1 MTTAVREGGRR
12 AGSTRTATRASR
24 VSVTALTGGISAII
38 LGILAFTGG
47 WTRRWTSD
55 DGLIVLR
62 TVRNLLA
69 GNGPVF
75 NAGERVE
82 ANTSTLWQYLIY
94 LVALVTDAR
103 LEIIAMWLA
112 LILTTIALI
121 AAAWGTTLLHRRHR
135 ALVLLPVGGLVYLA
149 LPPARDF
156 ATSGLEWGL
165 SVCWIAVMWLLLMMW
180 AQPARPVGR
189 HHAGS
194 DRDLIVY
201 GVAAGAGLSWLVR
214 PELALYG
221 GLVGLLLLF
230 AARSWRVRGL
240 ILAAA
245 LPIPAAYQIFRMG
258 YYGLITPHTAVAK
271 SAGDAQW
278 AEGWDYLRDLAD
290 PYHLWVAL
298 ALVLAV
304 AAVMLW
310 RLSVTPVAPVSR
322 APEEPARSPLRTP
335 AAGMVLILL
344 AGTLHLLYVLRV
356 GGDFMHGR
364 MLLLPIFALLLPL
377 AVVPVIDLA
386 HSRRIFDV
394 LLGAGVVAVSWWGI
408 ATVIDGHELDWETEY
423 EGDLGIVDERDFW
436 AYATFREQGDPPL
449 VAADFRS
456 ALAMNDY
463 VDTAT
468 RTVDED
474 AALMYQFRLDQE
486 SYSWGVSPRPAE
498 PPAEDPSGL
507 SQLPP
512 TVYHLNLGMT
522 SMNAPLE
529 LRVLDTV
536 GLTTP
541 LAARQPRDPDAR
553 VGHDKWLPFDWQA
566 ADTATAL
573 EDLPPWYDSDAVAKA
588 RQALQTPEMAEL
600 FATYRAPMTMS
611 RFLDNLVFSLT
622 AGRTLEFS
630 LDADEVIEDFGPT
643 DPATPVAWPMNINAE
658 PRR

>member
-12 AGSTRTATRASR
+12 AGSTRSATRASR
-24 VSVTALTGGISAII
+24 VSVTALTGGVSAII
-38 LGILAFTGG
+38 LGVLAFTGG
-47 WTRRWTSD
+47 WTRRWISD

-112 LILTTIALI
+112 LILTTIALA

-165 SVCWIAVMWLLLMMW
+165 SVCWIAVMWLLLMTW

-189 HHAGS
+189 HQAGG

-201 GVAAGAGLSWLVR
+201 GVAAWAGLSWLVR

-310 RLSVTPVAPVSR
+310 RLSVSDAP
-322 APEEPARSPLRTP
+322 PAASADDRSPLRTP
-335 AAGMVLILL
+335 AVGVVLILL

-377 AVVPVIDLA
+377 AVVPVIDLT
-386 HSRRIFDV
+386 HPRRIFDV

-449 VAADFRS
+449 VAEDFRS

-486 SYSWGVSPRPAE
+486 SYSWGISPRPAE

-611 RFLDNLVFSLT
+611 RFLDNLAFSLT

-643 DPATPVAWPMNINAE
+643 DPAIPVAWPMNINAE

>member
-1 MTTAVREGGRR
+1 
-12 AGSTRTATRASR
+12 
-24 VSVTALTGGISAII
+24 
-38 LGILAFTGG
+38 
-47 WTRRWTSD
+47 
-55 DGLIVLR
+55 
-62 TVRNLLA
+62 
-69 GNGPVF
+69 
-75 NAGERVE
+75 
-82 ANTSTLWQYLIY
+82 
-94 LVALVTDAR
+94 
-103 LEIIAMWLA
+103 
-112 LILTTIALI
+112 
-121 AAAWGTTLLHRRHR
+121 
-135 ALVLLPVGGLVYLA
+135 
-149 LPPARDF
+149 
-156 ATSGLEWGL
+156 
-165 SVCWIAVMWLLLMMW
+165 
-180 AQPARPVGR
+180 
-189 HHAGS
+189 
-194 DRDLIVY
+194 
-201 GVAAGAGLSWLVR
+201 
-214 PELALYG
+214 
-221 GLVGLLLLF
+221 
-230 AARSWRVRGL
+230 
-240 ILAAA
+240 
-245 LPIPAAYQIFRMG
+245 
-258 YYGLITPHTAVAK
+258 
-271 SAGDAQW
+271 
-278 AEGWDYLRDLAD
+278 
-290 PYHLWVAL
+290 
-298 ALVLAV
+298 
-304 AAVMLW
+304 
-310 RLSVTPVAPVSR
+310 
-322 APEEPARSPLRTP
+322 
-335 AAGMVLILL
+335 
-344 AGTLHLLYVLRV
+344 
-356 GGDFMHGR
+356 
-364 MLLLPIFALLLPL
+364 
-377 AVVPVIDLA
+377 
-386 HSRRIFDV
+386 
-394 LLGAGVVAVSWWGI
+394 VAVSWWGI

-449 VAADFRS
+449 VAEDFRS

-486 SYSWGVSPRPAE
+486 SYSWGISPRPAE

-611 RFLDNLVFSLT
+611 RFLDNLAFSLT